1 MTASSQIKER
11 EFAIYSYT
19 ARGRELAAQIEAF
32 LLAEGYLCI
41 QAEVKEAF
49 ARCEA
54 LVFVGAS
61 GIAVRKIA
69 PFVRDKFQDPAVLSL
84 DEYGRFVIPL
94 LSGHVGGANELARLI
109 GRKIGAAV
117 AISTATDLN
126 GRFAVDVFAKKNKLV
141 ITSRTMA
148 KEISAALLR
157 GESVAFE
164 SDFPLRE
171 NEKLPAGLYAGK
183 AEAERLSI
191 RVSARAE
198 TAPSACLQL
207 IPKIY
212 VLGVGCRRNTPV
224 DSLKQAALRFLKEQN
239 ISKEALFLLAS
250 IDLKRDEAA
259 VLALAKNLKLPTR
272 FFTAEELAAVPGA
285 FESSDFVKKTTG
297 VGAVAARAAARC
309 APIQLAGKTVVDGAT
324 FALYRE
330 DFSPGFHSERRFVFV
345 AGARYQGKRH
355 FAERLCR
362 EGQITGFRAVPD
374 EVTEALTE
382 ALLIDDRAAFEAAL
396 SGSVRALADA
406 ARGSG
411 EALLLASIG
420 GGLVPIDRRERAL
433 RDAVGRL
440 QCALAAE
447 ADEVYLLELGL
458 ARALKKFGESVEKL

>member
-1 MTASSQIKER
+1 MTESAQKKER

-19 ARGRELAAQIEAF
+19 ARGRELAAQIEAL

-69 PFVRDKFQDPAVLSL
+69 PFVKDKFQDPAVLCL

-109 GRKIGAAV
+109 GRQLGAAV

-126 GRFAVDVFAKKNKLV
+126 GRFAVDVFAKKNGLV
-141 ITSRTMA
+141 IKSRENA
-148 KEISAALLR
+148 KRISAALLR
-157 GESVAFE
+157 GETVAFE

-259 VLALAKNLKLPTR
+259 VLALAKDLKLPTR

-297 VGAVAARAAARC
+297 VGAVAARAAACC

-324 FALYRE
+324 FALYRKE
-330 DFSPGFHSERRFVFV
+330 FTPTFRTERPFVLI
-345 AGARYQGKRH
+345 AGARYQGKRR

-362 EGQITGFRAVPD
+362 EGYIAGFRAVP
-374 EVTEALTE
+374 ETVLKTLTE
-382 ALLIDDRAAFEAAL
+382 ILLREDRTAFEAEL
-396 SGSVRALADA
+396 SSSVHLLAEE
-406 ARGSG
+406 ARNRG
-411 EALLLASIG
+411 EALLLSSVG
-420 GGLVPIDRRERAL
+420 GGLVPIERRDRAL

-440 QCALAAE
+440 QCALAAA

-458 ARALKKFGESVEKL
+458 ARALKKFGESV